1 MLAEN
6 SVCVCMCLFICIC
19 VCAYMYIYIYIYV
32 CVCVCVC
39 VIVCLSVG
47 VYSQVPLRWTHLGPA
62 LTVRL
67 REVSALEGDQ
77 VND

>member
-6 SVCVCMCLFICIC
+6 SVCVCLFVFVFVHIC
-19 VCAYMYIYIYIYV
+19 IYIYI